1 MQLCKECKERLKIRV
16 AEPMRLQVLKSQTG
30 WYIGKACDQCGPYSM
45 DSCYYP
51 NYKEAQEDLESGIFD
66 P

>member
-45 DSCYYP
+45 DSCY
-51 NYKEAQEDLESGIFD
+51 LS
-66 P
+66 